1 MTADATRG
9 AMMQSGGGPRAFP
22 PGPRPRYPGEML
34 VTLLRDR
41 LAFFERVARHG
52 DITHVQLGGR
62 HIYVLRHPDHIRD
75 VLVTHSRHF
84 VRGRGL
90 RRARR
95 LLGDG
100 LLTSEGELHLRQRR
114 LIQPA
119 FHRQRIACYAHT
131 MAAYAARERD
141 RWRDG
146 EMLDVHATM
155 MRLTLAIAGKTLFDA
170 DIEGEAT
177 EIGDAVTQAIDT
189 FEIAVLPFTELLDH
203 LPLPWVLRFNAA
215 RARLDDT
222 VYRMIAE
229 RRRSDGD
236 RGDLLSMLLAARD
249 EEGDGTGMT
258 DEQLRDEVLTL
269 LLAGHETTANAL
281 VWTWYLLARHPEV
294 ERRLHEEVDAALGG
308 APPAMDDVARLP
320 YTRMV
325 LAESMRLYPPAWLL
339 GHEAAAEVEIGGWRI
354 PAGSLCI
361 MPQMIVHR
369 DARWWRQPERFDP
382 GRFAPEA
389 LSSRPRFA
397 YFPFGG
403 GPRQCIG
410 EQFAW
415 TEGIIVLATLAQRW
429 RLTIPPGTIVE
440 PRPVFTLRPRGEVM
454 MRVESRG
461 VEGRKVQST
470 E

>member
-41 LAFFERVARHG
+41 LTFFERIARHG
-52 DITHVQLGGR
+52 DITHVRLGGR
-62 HIYVLRHPDHIRD
+62 HIYVLRHPDLIKD

-90 RRARR
+90 RRAKR
-95 LLGDG
+95 LLGEG
-100 LLTSEGELHLRQRR
+100 LLTSEGELHRRQRR

-119 FHRQRIACYAHT
+119 FHRQRIAGYART

-146 EMLDVHATM
+146 ETLDLHAAM
-155 MRLTLAIAGKTLFDA
+155 MRLTLAIAGKALFDA

-189 FEIAVLPFTELLDH
+189 FEIAVLPFSELLDH
-203 LPLPWVLRFNAA
+203 LPLPWVRRFDAA

-229 RRRSDGD
+229 RRQGGGD

-249 EEGDGTGMT
+249 EEGDGAGMT

-281 VWTWYLLARHPEV
+281 VWTWCLLARHPEV
-294 ERRLHEEVDAALGG
+294 ERTLHEEVDGMLGG
-308 APPAMDDVARLP
+308 AAPTMDDVARLP

-339 GHEAAAEVEIGGWRI
+339 GHEAAAEVEIGGWHI

-361 MPQMIVHR
+361 MPQLIVHR
-369 DARWWRQPERFDP
+369 DERWWPEPERFVP
-382 GRFAPEA
+382 ERFAPDA
-389 LSSRPRFA
+389 QQSRPRFA

-415 TEGIIVLATLAQRW
+415 TEGIIVLATIAQRW
-429 RLTIPPGTIVE
+429 RLALASGAPVK
-440 PRPVFTLRPRGEVM
+440 PRPAFTLRPEGRVM
-454 MRVESRG
+454 VR
-461 VEGRKVQST
+461 VEGRQ
-470 E
+470 